1 MSETFERPRLSSHR
15 HHTTAVAAEEAVVPS
30 RRRAFTLVELLVVVG
45 IITVLIAMLLPALGR
60 ARQQAR
66 AVVCLANLRQLASGY
81 HDYLRSN
88 RGRPS
93 VFGEGT
99 DGWLHVAEGKVAE
112 GRSATSASRGR
123 SHASVTSEAEP
134 RMEGSGFRV
143 QEMQATSGLLLN
155 PEPFTP
161 NPPSAA
167 PLVRRG

>member
-1 MSETFERPRLSSHR
+1 M
-15 HHTTAVAAEEAVVPS
+15 PS

-88 RGRPS
+88 RGRAP

-99 DGWLHVAEGKVAE
+99 DGWLHMAEGKVAE
-112 GRSATSASRGR
+112 GRPATPSASRGR

-134 RMEGSGFRV
+134 RMEGSGFRG
-143 QEMQATSGLLLN
+143 QGSG
-155 PEPFTP
+155 FRKC
-161 NPPSAA
+161 
-167 PLVRRG
+167 RRRADSS